1 MSHATTLSAT
11 AEQVLATLRA
21 HEPELRAAGIRR
33 LSLFG
38 SVPRGDDAPGS
49 DVDLAAELDPAARIG
64 LFALAGLERRI
75 GEMLGRK
82 VDLLPEP
89 VEKPRPR
96 ANIER
101 DRVRAFWR
109 GPRLIAPP
117 AGASLRHK
125 QRRRARPCPTP

>member
-1 MSHATTLSAT
+1 MSRTTTRTAT

-21 HEPELRAAGIRR
+21 HEAELRAAGIRR

-38 SVPRGDDAPGS
+38 SVARGDDEADS

-64 LFALAGLERRI
+64 LFALAGLERRL
-75 GEMLGRK
+75 GALLGRK

-89 VEKPRPR
+89 VEKPRLR

-101 DRVRAFWR
+101 DRRRAF
-109 GPRLIAPP
+109 
-117 AGASLRHK
+117 
-125 QRRRARPCPTP
+125 